1 MQLLSV
7 YVLGM
12 CVLCMGVCTGVCV
25 DCACLRF
32 GFRTHISEIDRS
44 LLFFDTPRCHSN
56 SPQRVVLIEK
66 QSCYKY
72 IRVL

>member
-7 YVLGM
+7 YVLGV
-12 CVLCMGVCTGVCV
+12 CVCGCVCGCVCV

-44 LLFFDTPRCHSN
+44 LLFFDAPRCYSY
-56 SPQRVVLIEK
+56 SPTQG
-66 QSCYKY
+66 CAN
-72 IRVL
+72 